1 MRSSYGATIV
11 AMELTPEV
19 FEKAE
24 FDERRRGYD
33 IDQVETFLE
42 ETGTALARLLVQVR
56 KNEERL
62 GQADATLAE
71 ADSAIEDARKRAD
84 QAERQL
90 RAAETRIASLE
101 EELAEL
107 REAAAVAPA
116 QPAESS
122 AAIDQE
128 IKQATST
135 LVMAKRTAES
145 AIREAQVQAEALLES
160 ARSESEQQLG
170 AARSEAAEIVVDA
183 RRRAEEEFGARK
195 SELVTQIADLQSKR
209 DAEQVSLAAVES
221 QLIDRYADLDRLIN
235 ALSELRNA
243 TGLDLG
249 DHGSSEEEVAGD
261 LGNDQLAADL
271 PVEETVATH
280 DDAESDTAH
289 ADADSSVQVEAEY
302 VNDDDLID
310 AEIVEAELVDAD
322 VAEEPGGPQDNADN
336 GAETTDEDADDAAG
350 TTRSAPQGFDV
361 VDLTGEV
368 EAISAGED
376 ESWAPGSWAAL
387 EERLEDEGEID
398 LNLDESTRGDRD
410 SGRSASQATAT
421 RTRASTRT
429 APAQQQSRIDI
440 SDDELEKTQAVP
452 VADAAPRDRF
462 LQELDSAVN
471 EAVPYDEDDE
481 AMKAFFEG
489 STDSKSR
496 RFGWRR

>member
-1 MRSSYGATIV
+1 
-11 AMELTPEV
+11 MELTPEV

-71 ADSAIEDARKRAD
+71 ADSAIEDARKRAE
-84 QAERQL
+84 QADRQL

-101 EELAEL
+101 EELADL
-107 REAAAVAPA
+107 REAAAAAPA
-116 QPAESS
+116 RPVESN
-122 AAIDQE
+122 ADLDQE

-145 AIREAQVQAEALLES
+145 AIREAQVQAEAMLES

-170 AARSEAAEIVVDA
+170 SARSEAAEIVVDA

-195 SELVTQIADLQSKR
+195 AELVTQISDLQSKR

-249 DHGSSEEEVAGD
+249 DHATIQEEIVGD

-271 PVEETVATH
+271 PVEEPVGSF
-280 DDAESDTAH
+280 DDAADTGDN
-289 ADADSSVQVEAEY
+289 ADAGADHIVEGEADYLEAEDLGESTSAE
-302 VNDDDLID
+302 DD
-310 AEIVEAELVDAD
+310 IVDAELV
-322 VAEEPGGPQDNADN
+322 EESVVPE
-336 GAETTDEDADDAAG
+336 AETTEEIDEDVDGGANDARPA
-350 TTRSAPQGFDV
+350 RQGFDV

-368 EAISAGED
+368 ETVAAAEGD
-376 ESWAPGSWAAL
+376 TWAPGSWATL
-387 EERLEDEGEID
+387 EESLDDDGDAVD
-398 LNLDESTRGDRD
+398 LNLEQAKRSDRD
-410 SGRSASQATAT
+410 STRSSAQATAT
-421 RTRASTRT
+421 RTRAAMRT
-429 APAQQQSRIDI
+429 APVQQQARIDI